1 MSTVKSFEKKF
12 IPQNYKPEIDSLR
25 AIAVFFVICFH
36 FELINFSGGF
46 IGVDIFFVISGY
58 LITNLLLT
66 DLRKERFSLLE
77 FYLRRI
83 RRILPPLYVVIVLS
97 LIASYFILSPQHL
110 DRFGESSVSSALG
123 VSNFFF
129 WNETGYFDYKKLY
142 KPLLHTWSLS
152 IELQLYFFWPI
163 FIFFLYRIFKEN
175 IKIIILLVIL
185 FCLTFSIIYSGRS
198 TGFFY
203 FSGFRLYEFAIGSFT
218 YLLRDDLKFKFNDTL
233 FLIVILTLILTSLG
247 FSEDNIFPGSNA
259 LIPCLAASLF
269 LLISGNLKY
278 FKNLIFNNPLIY
290 LGKISYSLYLIHWP
304 LLIFYKYIVIEP
316 LSLFEKICL
325 ILVTILLSTFSYKFV
340 ELPFRQKENK
350 KFILSNKKLSI
361 YFISSFSLII
371 FISHL
376 FISNK
381 GFENRINN
389 EKILALNKLSDE
401 VSVRTDI
408 EKNITIRH
416 NNDIYFERDK
426 SLIKTLIMGNSYA
439 FDFYWALR
447 SNQKFLSTL
456 DLEFKHF
463 EFSYFRKENT
473 TKDKIAEY
481 IKRNIFKKHKFKQT
495 FNDIK
500 KNTIALKLLSSADII
515 ILSYRW
521 SDKTDFQSIV
531 DYIRNNSSGKIIITS
546 KIPQFF
552 HIPTLYFKYDKDL
565 NYITNITRNKDI
577 DLLNQK
583 IKKDTEIL
591 NVEYFDRIKL
601 VCESSMCK
609 VVDNNNLLYYDTSH
623 WTRDG
628 VLFYGQKLYEYGFLE
643 LIKNLYLH

>member
-1 MSTVKSFEKKF
+1 MKKNNIF
-12 IPQNYKPEIDSLR
+12 VPQNYKPEIDSLR

-36 FELINFSGGF
+36 FELLNFSGGF

-58 LITNLLLT
+58 LITSLLLT

-218 YLLRDDLKFKFNDTL
+218 YLLRGDLKFKFNDTL

-278 FKNLIFNNPLIY
+278 FKNLVFNDTLIY

-340 ELPFRQKENK
+340 ELPFRQRGNN

-371 FISHL
+371 FISW

-381 GFENRINN
+381 GFENRIKN
-389 EKILALNKLSDE
+389 EKILAFNKLYNQAPI
-401 VSVRTDI
+401 RTDI
-408 EKNITIRH
+408 RKKLFTRQ
-416 NNDIYFERDK
+416 DSGIYFERDK
-426 SLIKTLIMGNSYA
+426 SLIKTLILGNSYG
-439 FDFYWALR
+439 FDFYWALA
-447 SNQKFLSTL
+447 SNQKFLSSL
-456 DLEFKHF
+456 DLEFRHF
-463 EFSYFRKENT
+463 EFSYFIKENT
-473 TKDKIAEY
+473 TKDKIAAY
-481 IKRNIFKKHKFKQT
+481 IKRNIFKSHKFKQIL
-495 FNDIK
+495 NDIK
-500 KNTIALKLLSSADII
+500 KDPIVLKLLSSADII

-521 SDKTDFQSIV
+521 NDKIDFQSVI
-531 DYIRNNSSGKIIITS
+531 DYIRNNSFGKIIIAS

-552 HIPTLYFKYDKDL
+552 HIPTLYFRYDKNL
-565 NYITNITRNKDI
+565 NYIASITRNKDT
-577 DLLNQK
+577 DLLNEK
-583 IKKDTEIL
+583 IKKYAEIL

-601 VCESSMCK
+601 VCERSKCK
-609 VVDNNNLLYYDTSH
+609 VIDNNDLLYSDTSH
-623 WTRDG
+623 WTGDG
-628 VLFYGQKLYEYGFLE
+628 ILFYGQKLYEDGFLDS
-643 LIKNLYLH
+643 IKNLHLR

>member
-1 MSTVKSFEKKF
+1 MKKNNIF
-12 IPQNYKPEIDSLR
+12 VPQNYKPEIDSLR
-25 AIAVFFVICFH
+25 AIAVFLVICFH
-36 FELINFSGGF
+36 FEVLNFSGGF

-58 LITNLLLT
+58 LITNLLLI
-66 DLRKERFSLLE
+66 DLRRERFSLFE

-83 RRILPPLYVVIVLS
+83 RRILPPLYMVIVLS

-110 DRFGESSVSSALG
+110 NRFVESSVSSALG

-129 WNETGYFDYKKLY
+129 WNEAGYFDYNKIY

-185 FCLTFSIIYSGRS
+185 FCLTFSIIYSERS

-203 FSGFRLYEFAIGSFT
+203 FPGFRLYEFAIGSFT

-233 FLIVILTLILTSLG
+233 FLVVILTLILTSLG
-247 FSEDNIFPGSNA
+247 FSKDNIFPSSNA
-259 LIPCLAASLF
+259 LVPCLAASLF

-278 FKNLIFNNPLIY
+278 FKNLVFNDTLIY

-340 ELPFRQKENK
+340 ELPFRQRGNN

-371 FISHL
+371 FISW

-381 GFENRINN
+381 GFENRIKN
-389 EKILALNKLSDE
+389 EKILAFNKLNNQAPI
-401 VSVRTDI
+401 RTDI
-408 EKNITIRH
+408 RKKLFTRQ
-416 NNDIYFERDK
+416 DSGIYFERDK
-426 SLIKTLIMGNSYA
+426 SLIKTLILGNSYG
-439 FDFYWALR
+439 FDFYWALA
-447 SNQKFLSTL
+447 SNQKFLSSL
-456 DLEFKHF
+456 DLEFRHF
-463 EFSYFRKENT
+463 EFSYFIKENT
-473 TKDKIAEY
+473 TKDKIAAY
-481 IKRNIFKKHKFKQT
+481 IKRNIFKSHKFKQIL
-495 FNDIK
+495 NDIK
-500 KNTIALKLLSSADII
+500 KDPIVLKLLSSADII

-521 SDKTDFQSIV
+521 NDKIDFQSVI
-531 DYIRNNSSGKIIITS
+531 DYIRNNSFGKIIIAS

-552 HIPTLYFKYDKDL
+552 HIPTLYFRYDKNL
-565 NYITNITRNKDI
+565 NYIASITRNKDT
-577 DLLNQK
+577 DLLNEK
-583 IKKDTEIL
+583 IKKYAEIL

-601 VCESSMCK
+601 VCERSKCK
-609 VVDNNNLLYYDTSH
+609 VIDNNDLLYSDTSH
-623 WTRDG
+623 WTGDG
-628 VLFYGQKLYEYGFLE
+628 ILFYGQKLYEDGFLDS
-643 LIKNLYLH
+643 IKNLHLR

>member
-1 MSTVKSFEKKF
+1 MS
-12 IPQNYKPEIDSLR
+12 
-25 AIAVFFVICFH
+25 
-36 FELINFSGGF
+36 
-46 IGVDIFFVISGY
+46 
-58 LITNLLLT
+58 LT
-66 DLRKERFSLLE
+66 
-77 FYLRRI
+77 
-83 RRILPPLYVVIVLS
+83 
-97 LIASYFILSPQHL
+97 
-110 DRFGESSVSSALG
+110 
-123 VSNFFF
+123 FF

-278 FKNLIFNNPLIY
+278 FKNLIFNNSLIY

-340 ELPFRQKENK
+340 ELPFRQRENK

-401 VSVRTDI
+401 ASVRTDI

-439 FDFYWALR
+439 FDFYWALTT
-447 SNQKFLSTL
+447 NQKFLSTL

-463 EFSYFRKENT
+463 ELSYFRKENT
-473 TKDKIAEY
+473 TKDKIAGY
-481 IKRNIFKKHKFKQT
+481 IKRNIFKNHKFKQT
-495 FNDIK
+495 FDDIK
-500 KNTIALKLLSSADII
+500 KNPIVLKLLSSADII

-531 DYIRNNSSGKIIITS
+531 NYIRNNSSGKIIITS

-565 NYITNITRNKDI
+565 NYITNITRNKDV

-628 VLFYGQKLYEYGFLE
+628 VLFYGQKLYEYGFLD